1 MATTG
6 TNNNTP
12 AVVRRVGASSNKN
25 TMTFTSVAQGQ
36 LETPD
41 ASANKTTDSVISKI
55 DYALGG
61 LRQVSKLGG
70 KRDYTFITTEKDYN
84 LTGTGATK
92 VLDQYGRVLVIN
104 GANIEVEKTAAG
116 QPKFSTTAT
125 TFSADLAPG
134 TKSYEDNT
142 GLVYFTKMTAGSSV
156 TTLTVGDQLAS

>member
-61 LRQVSKLGG
+61 LRQASKLG
-70 KRDYTFITTEKDYN
+70 
-84 LTGTGATK
+84 
-92 VLDQYGRVLVIN
+92 
-104 GANIEVEKTAAG
+104 
-116 QPKFSTTAT
+116 
-125 TFSADLAPG
+125 
-134 TKSYEDNT
+134 
-142 GLVYFTKMTAGSSV
+142 
-156 TTLTVGDQLAS
+156 